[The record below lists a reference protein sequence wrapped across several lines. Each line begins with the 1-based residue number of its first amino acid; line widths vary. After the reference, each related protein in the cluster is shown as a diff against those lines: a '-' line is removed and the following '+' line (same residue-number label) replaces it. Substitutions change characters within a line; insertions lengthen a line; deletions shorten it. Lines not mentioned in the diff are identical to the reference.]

1 MPSGQI
7 KLYKKG
13 RKELMPCQLTVSMFV
28 LYCWKKSTVIF
39 VNAHWIWKSE
49 LLLLFY
55 HAFYNRNSNNCN
67 FYKNRLNSSVLLKEY
82 KTWTELELTIH
93 VKPIRTI
100 DCTMIEVLWHFLQGA
115 SERFNNIAWTLLVQ
129 ITFQMFFNN

>member
-28 LYCWKKSTVIF
+28 LYCWKKPTVIF

-49 LLLLFY
+49 LLLLIY
-55 HAFYNRNSNNCN
+55 HALYNRNSNNCN
-67 FYKNRLNSSVLLKEY
+67 FYKNSLNSSMLLKEY
-82 KTWTELELTIH
+82 KTWTELEPNLN
-93 VKPIRTI
+93 
-100 DCTMIEVLWHFLQGA
+100 L
-115 SERFNNIAWTLLVQ
+115 
-129 ITFQMFFNN
+129 